1 MEVGMKKFLI
11 VLAVLALVSFTLP
24 ACQTNQA
31 KPEGASRAGM
41 IERIGILCQGGGD
54 CIEGWNGSTI
64 KLYSDAGTTNRFSVD
79 SGVGEVKIAAP
90 TAIGTATPVVIIS
103 GGKSVLLE
111 ARNPAGTPVFA
122 VNADGS
128 ATYTGFS
135 SAGGEVAAA
144 AAVAAPTAVGTAT
157 PAFYVNSAGVS
168 NLFEARKNAT
178 PVFAIGND
186 GTISNIGT
194 VSDELVVSNVAK
206 VAGPTAATTA
216 TPAFVVDSTSADAVL
231 FDVRKAATPVFS
243 IGNAGAFTATGAGTY
258 SSGQTVNNWAK
269 VAAPTA
275 IATATPALV
284 IDSAGAS
291 NLIDARK
298 NATPVFQVNG
308 SGNTTVAGTL
318 GITGSTTVGGL
329 FLLSKQ
335 GNVTVTDGG
344 EIAATK
350 SFVPLTA
357 AGAVG
362 TSNITT
368 GAAGQLLVLMNVGS
382 NTITI
387 TDTGTIMLAGDCA
400 LGQYDTLT
408 LISDGT
414 NWLEITRAN
423 N

>member
-1 MEVGMKKFLI
+1 MKKFLI

-31 KPEGASRAGM
+31 KPEYASRAGM

-178 PVFAIGND
+178 PVF
-186 GTISNIGT
+186 
-194 VSDELVVSNVAK
+194 
-206 VAGPTAATTA
+206 
-216 TPAFVVDSTSADAVL
+216 
-231 FDVRKAATPVFS
+231 
-243 IGNAGAFTATGAGTY
+243 
-258 SSGQTVNNWAK
+258 
-269 VAAPTA
+269 
-275 IATATPALV
+275 
-284 IDSAGAS
+284 
-291 NLIDARK
+291 
-298 NATPVFQVNG
+298 QVNG

-318 GITGSTTVGGL
+318 GIMGSTTVGGL
-329 FLLSKQ
+329 FLLSEQ

-387 TDTGTIMLAGDCA
+387 TDSGTIMLAGDCA